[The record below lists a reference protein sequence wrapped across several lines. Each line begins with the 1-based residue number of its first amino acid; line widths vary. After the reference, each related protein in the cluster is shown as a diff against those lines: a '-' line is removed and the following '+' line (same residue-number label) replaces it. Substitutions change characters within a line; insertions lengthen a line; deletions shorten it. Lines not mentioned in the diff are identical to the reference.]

1 VADVPTLPDADML
14 ILDIVRT
21 AIPAGVEFGTQIPAD
36 LIESLP
42 FCKLNRIGG
51 SSVDPRFLD
60 RASIDVQVWADDR
73 TTAYATT
80 RAVGDALRDAAL
92 DQTTFDDGHVA
103 HFVEETGPS
112 ELRTADQAADVW
124 RFQASYSLFL
134 RPAPA

>member
-1 VADVPTLPDADML
+1 MTVPTLPDADML

-36 LIESLP
+36 LLASMP
-42 FCKLNRIGG
+42 FCKLNRVGG
-51 SSVDPRFLD
+51 GAVDPRFLD

-73 TTAYATT
+73 TTAYTT
-80 RAVGDALRDAAL
+80 ARAVGNALRDAAL
-92 DQTTFDDGHVA
+92 NQTVFDAGHVA
-103 HFVEETGPS
+103 RFVEESGPS
-112 ELRTADQAADVW
+112 ELRSTDQPSNVW